1 MNAIVK
7 EIIGRA
13 EHWPEED
20 QEELAQAALEIE
32 LRRAG
37 NYRATPEELAAIDQ
51 GLASAARGEFASEAD
66 VQALFAKYRGA

>member
-32 LRRAG
+32 LRRRGTHHAS
-37 NYRATPEELAAIDQ
+37 PEELEAID
-51 GLASAARGEFASEAD
+51 LALAAVARGEFAADADIEA
-66 VQALFAKYRGA
+66 LLAKYRGA